1 MMSNTAAAAR
11 YVGQSVKRL
20 EDPRLVTGHG
30 RYVDD
35 IMLPGMLHVAFG
47 RSDLAR
53 AAITRLD
60 TSAAEALE
68 GVHAV
73 FTGVDLNS
81 YNDSLRASLHPPESP
96 APPANMLADGDVR
109 FVGDPYVMVVAE
121 SRYIAEDALDLVEV
135 EFEPLDP
142 VVDYETAADSEN
154 HVHPELGGNLAHD
167 LPVPNPAQQE
177 AFENA
182 AHVITET
189 WHQHRQ
195 TNVPM
200 ETRGIVA
207 SWQPHAGVMEVW
219 ASTQSPHEMQLV
231 GARVLGIGEHK
242 MVVHFGDVGGG
253 FGQKMFLGREDMAVL
268 VAAKLLSSPLKWIE
282 DRREN
287 LLASNHARIEQMTVS
302 MAVDDDGNFLA
313 ADLDQLE
320 DDGAYPLGGPATPG
334 AMATMLYPGPYRM
347 GPVSWRARTV
357 YTNTCGRG
365 AYRGPWQMESVAR
378 EQMIDRVAREI
389 GMDPLELR
397 RRNVLKPD
405 DLPYQVSTGLFFETT
420 ISPDQTLEQAA
431 EMIGY
436 DDFRAEQAKAR
447 EQGRY
452 LGLGMALYIEPT
464 SMGMGPLG
472 TESAM
477 LRVEVDGHVNVF
489 MGTGSH
495 GQSLET
501 TIAQLV
507 ADELGVRPEDVTLH
521 QGHGSGYGFG
531 TGGSRSAVIAG
542 SAARAAA
549 SGVRDKVVA
558 IAAHLME
565 ASADDLEVADGV
577 ISVKGTPAASM
588 TMAQVAATAYQN
600 SDALPPGTEAGLEHT
615 ARYKAPPSTHSNAC
629 HICTCELDPDT
640 GKVTLLRYVV
650 SEDCGVLINP
660 MVVDGQ
666 IAGGV
671 VQGIGG
677 VLYEHCVYDESGN
690 PLASTFL
697 DYLVPTAA
705 EVPDLETGHV
715 VVPSDTPGGHKGT
728 GEGGAIGAPP
738 AVFNA
743 VADALAPFGVYPNR
757 QPLDPNAVLGLIAS
771 ASDS

>member
-1 MMSNTAAAAR
+1 MSATAAR
-11 YVGQSVKRL
+11 YVGQSVKRI

-35 IMLPGMLHVAFG
+35 IVLPGMLHVAFG

-53 AAITRLD
+53 ATITRLD
-60 TSAAEALE
+60 TTAAKALD
-68 GVHAV
+68 GVYAV
-73 FTGVDLNS
+73 FTGPELNPH
-81 YNDSLRASLHPPESP
+81 NDSLRASLHSPEAP

-121 SRYIAEDALDLVEV
+121 SRYIAEDALELVDV
-135 EFEPLDP
+135 EFEALDP
-142 VVDYETAADSEN
+142 IVDYEAAAEADV

-167 LPVPNPAQQE
+167 LAVPNPAQPE
-177 AFENA
+177 AFADA
-182 AHVITET
+182 AHVVTET
-189 WHQHRQ
+189 WYQHRQ

-219 ASTQSPHEMQLV
+219 ASSQSPHEMQLV

-268 VAAKLLSSPLKWIE
+268 VAAKLLAAPLKWIE

-287 LLASNHARIEQMTVS
+287 LLASNHARIEKMTVS
-302 MAVDDDGNFLA
+302 MAVDENGAFLG
-313 ADLDQLE
+313 ADVAQLE

-334 AMATMLYPGPYRM
+334 AMATMLFPGPYRV
-347 GPVSWRARTV
+347 GPVSWAARTV

-378 EQMIDRVAREI
+378 EQMIDHVARQI

-397 RRNVLKPD
+397 RRNVLKPE
-405 DLPYQVSTGLFFETT
+405 DLPYQVSTGLHFEST

-501 TIAQLV
+501 TMAQLV

-542 SAARAAA
+542 GAARAAA
-549 SGVRDKVVA
+549 SGVREKVVA
-558 IAAHLME
+558 IAAHLLE

-577 ISVKGTPAASM
+577 IAVRGTPTASVS
-588 TMAQVAATAYQN
+588 MAQVAATAYQN
-600 SDALPPGTEAGLEHT
+600 SDALPAGMEAGLEHT
-615 ARYKAPPSTHSNAC
+615 ARYKAPPNTHSNAC
-629 HICTCELDPDT
+629 HMCTCEVDPGT
-640 GKVTLLRYVV
+640 GQVTLLRYVV

-677 VLYEHCVYDESGN
+677 VLYEHAVYDESGN

-705 EVPDLETGHV
+705 EVPELECGHI

-743 VADALAPFGVYPNR
+743 VADALAPFGVHPNR
-757 QPLDPNAVLGLIAS
+757 QPLDPDTVLSLITAS
-771 ASDS
+771 SD

>member
-1 MMSNTAAAAR
+1 
-11 YVGQSVKRL
+11 
-20 EDPRLVTGHG
+20 
-30 RYVDD
+30 
-35 IMLPGMLHVAFG
+35 
-47 RSDLAR
+47 
-53 AAITRLD
+53 
-60 TSAAEALE
+60 
-68 GVHAV
+68 
-73 FTGVDLNS
+73 
-81 YNDSLRASLHPPESP
+81 
-96 APPANMLADGDVR
+96 
-109 FVGDPYVMVVAE
+109 MV
-121 SRYIAEDALDLVEV
+121 
-135 EFEPLDP
+135 
-142 VVDYETAADSEN
+142 
-154 HVHPELGGNLAHD
+154 
-167 LPVPNPAQQE
+167 
-177 AFENA
+177 
-182 AHVITET
+182 
-189 WHQHRQ
+189 
-195 TNVPM
+195 
-200 ETRGIVA
+200 
-207 SWQPHAGVMEVW
+207 
-219 ASTQSPHEMQLV
+219 
-231 GARVLGIGEHK
+231 
-242 MVVHFGDVGGG
+242 
-253 FGQKMFLGREDMAVL
+253 
-268 VAAKLLSSPLKWIE
+268 AKLLGSPVKWIE

-287 LLASNHARIEQMTVS
+287 LLASNHARIEQMTVK
-302 MAVDDDGNFLA
+302 MAVGDDGSFLA

-397 RRNVLKPD
+397 RRNVLKPE
-405 DLPYQVSTGLFFETT
+405 DLPYQVSTGLYFETT
-420 ISPDQTLEQAA
+420 ISPEKTLEQAA

-436 DDFRAEQAKAR
+436 DEFRAEQAAAR

-629 HICTCELDPDT
+629 HICTCELDPGT
-640 GKVTLLRYVV
+640 GKITLLRYVV

-677 VLYEHCVYDESGN
+677 VLYEHAVYDDSGN

-743 VADALAPFGVYPNR
+743 VVDALAPFGVYPNR
-757 QPLDPNAVLGLIAS
+757 QPLDPNTVLSLIAS
-771 ASDS
+771 ASN

>member
-1 MMSNTAAAAR
+1 MSSTAATAVR

-35 IMLPGMLHVAFG
+35 IMLAGMLHVAFG

-73 FTGVDLNS
+73 FTAANLNRH
-81 YNDSLRASLHPPESP
+81 NDSLRSSLHPPETP

-121 SRYIAEDALDLVEV
+121 SRYIAEDALDLVDV

-142 VVDYETAADSEN
+142 VVDYEVAADSDTL
-154 HVHPELGGNLAHD
+154 VHPELGSNLAHD
-167 LPVPNPAQQE
+167 LKVPNPAQRE
-177 AFENA
+177 VFAEA

-200 ETRGIVA
+200 ETRGMVA

-219 ASTQSPHEMQLV
+219 ASTQSPHELQHI
-231 GARVLGIGEHK
+231 GARVLGTGEHK
-242 MVVHFGDVGGG
+242 VVVHFGDVGGG
-253 FGQKMFLGREDMAVL
+253 FGQKIFLGREDMAVL
-268 VAAKLLSSPLKWIE
+268 VAAKLLAVPLKWIE

-287 LLASNHARIEQMTVS
+287 LLASNHARTEQMTVS
-302 MAVDDDGNFLA
+302 MALDADGHFLA
-313 ADLDQLE
+313 ADVDQLE
-320 DDGAYPLGGPATPG
+320 DDGAFPLGGPASPG

-378 EQMIDRVAREI
+378 EQMIDRVAREMGI
-389 GMDPLELR
+389 DPLELR
-397 RRNVLKPD
+397 RRNVLRPD
-405 DLPYQVSTGLFFETT
+405 DLPYLVSTGLTYEST
-420 ISPDQTLEQAA
+420 ISPDKTLEQAA

-436 DDFRAEQAKAR
+436 DEFRAEQSKER
-447 EQGRY
+447 ERGRY
-452 LGLGMALYIEPT
+452 LGLGIALYIEPT
-464 SMGMGPLG
+464 SMGMGALG

-477 LRVEVDGHVNVF
+477 LRVEVDGHVNLF

-501 TIAQLV
+501 TMAQLV

-542 SAARAAA
+542 GAARAAA

-577 ISVKGTPAASM
+577 VSVKGTPTASM
-588 TMAQVAATAYQN
+588 TLAQVAATAYKD

-615 ARYKAPPSTHSNAC
+615 ARYKAPPAVHSNAC
-629 HICTCELDPDT
+629 HVCTCELDPGT
-640 GKVTLLRYVV
+640 GQVTLLRYVV

-671 VQGIGG
+671 AQGIGG

-697 DYLVPTAA
+697 DYLLPTAA
-705 EVPDLETGHV
+705 EMPDLECGHV

-757 QPLDPNAVLGLIAS
+757 QPLDPDTVLGLIAS
-771 ASDS
+771 AGN

>member
-1 MMSNTAAAAR
+1 MWRS
-11 YVGQSVKRL
+11 G
-20 EDPRLVTGHG
+20 
-30 RYVDD
+30 
-35 IMLPGMLHVAFG
+35 VATWPAPP
-47 RSDLAR
+47 SP
-53 AAITRLD
+53 RLD

-73 FTGVDLNS
+73 FTGADLNS

-142 VVDYETAADSEN
+142 VVDYETAAESDN

-182 AHVITET
+182 AHIITET

-268 VAAKLLSSPLKWIE
+268 VAAKLLAAPLKWIE

-302 MAVDDDGNFLA
+302 MAVDEDGNFLA

-389 GMDPLELR
+389 GIDPLELR

-738 AVFNA
+738 AVFKRGGRR
-743 VADALAPFGVYPNR
+743 VGPFRGLS
-757 QPLDPNAVLGLIAS
+757 QPPAARPQHGARPDRLGFRLTLHPLFRGPGRPARRRPGPGW
-771 ASDS
+771 AWACGRL

>member
-1 MMSNTAAAAR
+1 MSNTAAAAR

-35 IMLPGMLHVAFG
+35 IVLPGMLHAAFG

-53 AAITRLD
+53 ATITRLD

-73 FTGVDLNS
+73 YTGADLNS
-81 YNDSLRASLHPPESP
+81 HNDSLRASLHPPESP

-142 VVDYETAADSEN
+142 VVNYETAAESDDL
-154 HVHPELGGNLAHD
+154 VHPELGSNLAHD
-167 LPVPNPAQQE
+167 LPVPNPAQEE
-177 AFENA
+177 AFANA
-182 AHVITET
+182 AHIITET

-242 MVVHFGDVGGG
+242 IVVHFGDVGGG

-268 VAAKLLSSPLKWIE
+268 VAAKLLASPVKWIE

-287 LLASNHARIEQMTVS
+287 LLASNHARIEQMTVT
-302 MAVDDDGNFLA
+302 MAVDEEGNFLA

-397 RRNVLKPD
+397 RQNVLKPE

-420 ISPDQTLEQAA
+420 ISPEQTLEQAA

-600 SDALPPGTEAGLEHT
+600 SDALPEGMEAGLEHT

-629 HICTCELDPDT
+629 HICTCELDPGT

-705 EVPDLETGHV
+705 EVPDLECGHV

-757 QPLDPNAVLGLIAS
+757 QPLDPNAVLSLIAS

>member
-1 MMSNTAAAAR
+1 MSPTTAAR

-35 IMLPGMLHVAFG
+35 VVLAGMLHVAFA

-53 AAITRLD
+53 GTITHLD
-60 TSAAEALE
+60 TSAAAALD
-68 GVHAV
+68 GVRAV
-73 FTGVDLNS
+73 FVASDLNPQV
-81 YNDSLRASLHPPESP
+81 DSLRASMFPPHAP
-96 APPANMLADGDVR
+96 APPPNLLADKDVR

-121 SRYIAEDALDLVEV
+121 SRYIAEDAIELLDV
-135 EFEPLDP
+135 EFEPLEP
-142 VVDYETAADSEN
+142 VVDYETAADASAL
-154 HVHPELGGNLAHD
+154 VHPELETNL
-167 LPVPNPAQQE
+167 PNQMQVPNPEQTE
-177 AFENA
+177 AFAGA
-182 AHVITET
+182 AQVITET
-189 WHQHRQ
+189 WYQHRQ

-219 ASTQSPHEMQLV
+219 ASTQSPHELQLM
-231 GARVLGIGEHK
+231 GARTLGIGEHK
-242 MVVHFGDVGGG
+242 MVVHFGDVGGA
-253 FGQKMFLGREDMAVL
+253 FGQKVFLGREDRAVL
-268 VAAKLLSSPLKWIE
+268 VAAKLLGRPLKWIE

-287 LLASNHARIEQMTVS
+287 LLAANHARIEQMTVS
-302 MAVDDDGNFLA
+302 IAVDEDGKFLA
-313 ADLDQLE
+313 ANLDQLQ
-320 DDGAYPLGGPATPG
+320 DDGAYPLGGPAGLG
-334 AMATMLYPGPYRM
+334 AMSTTLFPGPYRM
-347 GPVSWRARTV
+347 GPVSWQARTV
-357 YTNTCGRG
+357 HTNTCGRG

-378 EQMIDRVAREI
+378 EQMIDRVASEI
-389 GMDPLELR
+389 GIDPLELR
-397 RRNVLKPD
+397 RRNVLKPE
-405 DLPYQVSTGLFFETT
+405 DLPYQTSTGLSFETT
-420 ISPDQTLEQAA
+420 ISPDQTLDQAA
-431 EMIGY
+431 EIIGY
-436 DDFRAEQAKAR
+436 EDFRVEQAKAR
-447 EQGRY
+447 ERGRY
-452 LGLGMALYIEPT
+452 LGLGIALYIEPT

-477 LRVEVDGHVNVF
+477 LRVEVDGHINLF

-501 TIAQLV
+501 TMAQLV
-507 ADELGVRPEDVTLH
+507 ADELGVCPEDVSLH

-542 SAARAAA
+542 GAARAAA
-549 SGVRDKVVA
+549 SGMREKVIA
-558 IAAHLME
+558 IAAHLLE
-565 ASADDLEVADGV
+565 ASAGDLEVTDGV
-577 ISVKGTPAASM
+577 ISVKGTPSAQV

-600 SDALPPGTEAGLEHT
+600 SDALPEGMEAGLEHT
-615 ARYKAPPSTHSNAC
+615 ARFKTPPVTHSNAC
-629 HICTCELDPDT
+629 HICTCEVDPGT

-650 SEDCGVLINP
+650 SEDCGNMINP
-660 MVVDGQ
+660 MVVHGQ
-666 IAGGV
+666 VAGGV
-671 VQGIGG
+671 AQGIGG
-677 VLYEHCVYDESGN
+677 ALYEHAVYDENGN

-705 EVPDLETGHV
+705 EVPEIEHGNV

-757 QPLDPNAVLGLIAS
+757 QPLDPNAVLSLIAS
-771 ASDS
+771 GAK

>member
-1 MMSNTAAAAR
+1 MSSTAAAAR

-35 IMLPGMLHVAFG
+35 IVLAGMLHVAFG

-60 TSAAEALE
+60 ISAAEALE
-68 GVHAV
+68 GVYAV
-73 FTGVDLNS
+73 FTAADLNPH
-81 YNDSLRASLHPPESP
+81 NDSLRASMHPPEVP

-109 FVGDPYVMVVAE
+109 FVGDPYVMVVAQ
-121 SRYIAEDALDLVEV
+121 SRYIAEDALDLIDA

-167 LPVPNPAQQE
+167 LPVSNPAQQE
-177 AFENA
+177 VFASA
-182 AHVITET
+182 ARVVTET

-219 ASTQSPHEMQLV
+219 ASTQSPHEIQLV

-268 VAAKLLSSPLKWIE
+268 VAAKLLGCPLKWIE

-302 MAVDDDGNFLA
+302 MAVDEDGRFLA

-334 AMATMLYPGPYRM
+334 AMAAMLYPGPYRM

-378 EQMIDRVAREI
+378 EQMIDRVAQKI

-397 RRNVLKPD
+397 RRNVLKPE
-405 DLPYQVSTGLFFETT
+405 DLPYAVSTGLSFETT

-431 EMIGY
+431 AMIGY
-436 DDFRAEQAKAR
+436 DDFRAEQAQAR

-452 LGLGMALYIEPT
+452 LGLGIALYIEPT

-477 LRVEVDGHVNVF
+477 LRVEVDVKK
-489 MGTGSH
+489 
-495 GQSLET
+495 
-501 TIAQLV
+501 
-507 ADELGVRPEDVTLH
+507 
-521 QGHGSGYGFG
+521 
-531 TGGSRSAVIAG
+531 
-542 SAARAAA
+542 ARA
-549 SGVRDKVVA
+549 
-558 IAAHLME
+558 
-565 ASADDLEVADGV
+565 
-577 ISVKGTPAASM
+577 
-588 TMAQVAATAYQN
+588 
-600 SDALPPGTEAGLEHT
+600 
-615 ARYKAPPSTHSNAC
+615 
-629 HICTCELDPDT
+629 
-640 GKVTLLRYVV
+640 
-650 SEDCGVLINP
+650 
-660 MVVDGQ
+660 
-666 IAGGV
+666 
-671 VQGIGG
+671 QGIGG
-677 VLYEHCVYDESGN
+677 
-690 PLASTFL
+690 
-697 DYLVPTAA
+697 
-705 EVPDLETGHV
+705 EVICT
-715 VVPSDTPGGHKGT
+715 
-728 GEGGAIGAPP
+728 
-738 AVFNA
+738 VF
-743 VADALAPFGVYPNR
+743 
-757 QPLDPNAVLGLIAS
+757 
-771 ASDS
+771 

>member
-1 MMSNTAAAAR
+1 MASTAAAAR

-53 AAITRLD
+53 ATITHLD
-60 TSAAEALE
+60 TSAAEALD

-142 VVDYETAADSEN
+142 VVDYETAAESDN

-177 AFENA
+177 AFESA
-182 AHVITET
+182 AHIITET

-268 VAAKLLSSPLKWIE
+268 VAAKLLAAPLKWIE

-302 MAVDDDGNFLA
+302 MAVDEDGNFLA

-495 GQSLET
+495 GRSLET

-549 SGVRDKVVA
+549 SGVRDKVVT

-743 VADALAPFGVYPNR
+743 VADALAPLGVYPNR
-757 QPLDPNAVLGLIAS
+757 QPLDPNAVLSLIAS

>member
-1 MMSNTAAAAR
+1 MAGTAAAGR

-35 IMLPGMLHVAFG
+35 IALPGMLHAAFG

-53 AAITRLD
+53 AAITQLD
-60 TSAAEALE
+60 TTAAEALE
-68 GVHAV
+68 GVRAV
-73 FTGVDLNS
+73 FTGADLNPH
-81 YNDSLRASLHPPESP
+81 NDSLRASLYPPTSP

-121 SRYIAEDALDLVEV
+121 SRYIAEDALDLVEA

-142 VVDYETAADSEN
+142 VVDYETAADSEH

-167 LPVPNPAQQE
+167 VAVPNPTQQE

-182 AHVITET
+182 AHIITET

-219 ASTQSPHEMQLV
+219 ASSQSPHEMQLV

-268 VAAKLLSSPLKWIE
+268 VAAKLLASPLKWIE

-287 LLASNHARIEQMTVS
+287 LMASNHARIEQMAVS
-302 MAVDDDGNFLA
+302 MAVDGDGCFLA

-334 AMATMLYPGPYRM
+334 AMAAMLFPGPYRM

-378 EQMIDRVAREI
+378 EQMIDRVAREV

-397 RRNVLKPD
+397 RRNVLRPG
-405 DLPYQVSTGLFFETT
+405 DLPYEAPTGLSFETT
-420 ISPDQTLEQAA
+420 ISPEQTLEQAA

-436 DDFRAEQAKAR
+436 DEFRAEQAEAR

-477 LRVEVDGHVNVF
+477 LRVEVDGSVNVF

-501 TIAQLV
+501 TMAQLV

-542 SAARAAA
+542 GAARAAA

-577 ISVKGTPAASM
+577 ISVRGTPAASM

-600 SDALPPGTEAGLEHT
+600 SDALPAGMDAGLEHT

-629 HICTCELDPDT
+629 HMCVCELDPGT
-640 GKVTLLRYVV
+640 GKVSLLRYVV

-671 VQGIGG
+671 AQGIGG

-705 EVPDLETGHV
+705 EVPELETGHV

-743 VADALAPFGVYPNR
+743 VADALAPFGAYPNR
-757 QPLDPNAVLGLIAS
+757 QPLDPDTVLGLIAS
-771 ASDS
+771 ASD